1 MSYNLFLTDRFQKE
15 AKKLNKKY
23 PSFRG
28 DLENFIDELEISPIQ
43 GTPLGKSCY
52 KIRLRISAK
61 GKGKV
66 EGPV

>member
-43 GTPLGKSCY
+43 GTPWVNRVIKFD
-52 KIRLRISAK
+52 
-61 GKGKV
+61 
-66 EGPV
+66 